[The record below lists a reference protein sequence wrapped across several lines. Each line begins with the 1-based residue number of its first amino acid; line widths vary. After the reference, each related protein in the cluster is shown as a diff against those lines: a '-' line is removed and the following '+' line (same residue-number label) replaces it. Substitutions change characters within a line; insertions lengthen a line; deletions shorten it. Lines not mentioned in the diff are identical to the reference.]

1 MKALTYDLRSMFNL
15 ECQLSA
21 PLFQRP
27 YVWQKEEQWEPLWND
42 IRRIAEALANG
53 QSCKP
58 HFLGAVVLEHRAV
71 PLGKPDARWIIDG
84 QQRLTTLQL
93 LMEAV
98 RDLGRDDQRVAL
110 QRGQIE
116 LLIENRG
123 VSHPD
128 ERFKVW
134 PTNVDRPVYRAIM
147 ETANPEELW
156 ARIETVCHGSRSRLA
171 EAYDYFHEVIRE
183 WLNSA
188 GEDFVLRY
196 QALVNTIREKLRLV
210 VIDMDEQ
217 DDAQV
222 IFETLNARG
231 TPLLPSD
238 LVKNFLFFQAQQKG
252 ENVDQLYA
260 EHWETFDSND
270 SFWREEVGIGRLKR
284 PRIDIFLQHFL
295 ALALNQSAALDAKT
309 HDIVITELFREY
321 KTFAS
326 KHGEKNIEWQLSEFS
341 RHARHFKKMEEMPE
355 DSSEGLFFSRLR
367 DMQTTTVYPF
377 VLGLFDATTNEKQ
390 RAPVLKILESYL
402 VRRMVCRLTTQGYN
416 RLFLELLQAVVKGN
430 GYTEACV
437 KEFLLNENADSTR
450 WPDDNEVHEAFLSQP
465 LFTAITRPRLR
476 FVLRAI
482 DSAMQSKKSEIQVLK
497 KGLTVEHLL
506 PQHWGKHWPLV
517 QKERESDEAFAER
530 VDTRNHLLHTIG
542 NLTLLNSS
550 LNPTVSNGGFKAK
563 KREILRHSKLNLN
576 LFLADEDDWDEKRIK
591 ARAEKLFR
599 HFIKV
604 WPHPGKQESK

>member
-1 MKALTYDLRSMFNL
+1 MKALTYDLRSMFNM

-27 YVWQKEEQWEPLWND
+27 YVWQQEEQWEPLWND
-42 IRRIAEALANG
+42 IRRIAEALAG
-53 QSCKP
+53 GESAKP
-58 HFLGAVVLEHRAV
+58 HFLGAVVLEYRAV

-98 RDLGRDDQRVAL
+98 RDLGRNDPRVSL

-116 LLIENRG
+116 MLVENRG
-123 VSHPD
+123 VADPD

-156 ARIETVCHGSRSRLA
+156 ARIQAVCDGSRSRLA
-171 EAYDYFHEVIRE
+171 EAYEYFHDVIRL
-183 WLNSA
+183 WLDPA
-188 GEDFVLRY
+188 GSEFVLRY
-196 QALVNTIREKLRLV
+196 QVLVNTIREKLRLV

-252 ENVDQLYA
+252 ENVDSLYA
-260 EHWETFDSND
+260 KHWETFDSND

-295 ALALNQSAALDAKT
+295 SFALNKSDSEDTRT
-309 HDIVITELFREY
+309 HEVVITELFREY
-321 KTFAS
+321 QRFAEQNRDRS
-326 KHGEKNIEWQLSEFS
+326 IEWQLSEFS
-341 RHARHFKKMEEMPE
+341 RLAKYFKQMEEMPE
-355 DSSEGLFFSRLR
+355 DSAEGLFFARLR
-367 DMQTTTVYPF
+367 DMQTTTVYPLL
-377 VLGLFDATTNEKQ
+377 LGLFDSCATEKQ
-390 RAPVLKILESYL
+390 RVPVLKVLESYL

-416 RLFLELLQAVVKGN
+416 KLFLELLRTVAKQGLFTPEAV
-430 GYTEACV
+430 T
-437 KEFLLNENADSTR
+437 EFLVSQNAESTR
-450 WPDDNEVHEAFLSQP
+450 WPDDAEVHDALLQQP
-465 LFTAITRPRLR
+465 LYTAITRPRLR

-482 DSAMQSKKSEIQVLK
+482 DTAMQSKKSEIQILK
-497 KGLTVEHLL
+497 KGLTIEHLL
-506 PQHWGKHWPLV
+506 PQHWQKHWPLV
-517 QKERESDEAFAER
+517 QSERESDEAFAER
-530 VDTRNHLLHTIG
+530 VAERNQLLHTIG
-542 NLTLLNSS
+542 NLTILNSS
-550 LNPTVSNGGFKAK
+550 LNPLVSNGGFKTK
-563 KREILRHSKLNLN
+563 KRDILKHSKLNIN
-576 LFLADEDDWDEKRIK
+576 MFLADEDDWDEKRI
-591 ARAEKLFR
+591 RSRGGKLCRVFLK
-599 HFIKV
+599 I
-604 WPHPGKQESK
+604 WPRL